1 MLYLRLA
8 PYELSLLLALLCLVL
23 VWQRRQMPWARC
35 LIAALF
41 CQTIYIA
48 GYLCEVLTESL
59 SGKIFWDNLQWL
71 PSLSIVLF
79 HALFVRAYT
88 GKKPLPGWLLL
99 QLGIVPIAVTIL
111 AFTNTWHHYIGLGH
125 RIIPGWPAPALYYE
139 LGTVAWLTL
148 PYWLGLQGMS
158 IVTMVEYGLAQ
169 RGVFRRQALGILIG
183 LLLPTLTFVTALLGI
198 TLAGYRDIGPLALA
212 LANVFIM
219 WALLRQ
225 RALHLVPMARELV
238 FEHLQAGVLVV
249 DEARQIVDVNG
260 SAAALFGQ
268 TPAALIGQPAAQLLA
283 RWPEVAKAVQRGEK
297 TRCEYRLPED
307 SATTWLQVD
316 VQPIADEHQSGL
328 LILTRDISET
338 KRAAQ
343 DALRLREEALTAS
356 QAKSR
361 FVATL
366 SHEIRNP
373 LAAVMGISRLLGETE
388 LAQEQH
394 DLLRRLEGA
403 TRHLLE
409 LLNHTL
415 DFSKLEA
422 GRLVLAPVDFDLGS
436 LLSSIT
442 EMFWLSARDKGLR
455 FSLSVAEAVP
465 HALHGD
471 GMRLKQILTNLVGN
485 AIKFTDFGEVELSVS
500 MQSQSADEV
509 VLEFII
515 RDTGIGL
522 DPAQQA
528 ALFRPFSQA
537 TENTSKRFGGTG
549 LGLSISHQLAHLLGG
564 ELTCESQKGVGS
576 VFRLKVKLKVRAA
589 RKQSPELAAEL
600 DPQTSSPSIP
610 PSTTSQPSG
619 PVSAP
624 PVERA
629 RILLADDNQT
639 NQLVTQKMLRRLGYD
654 CDLASTG
661 AAALRLLFGH
671 PQDHYVAVL
680 MDLQM
685 PELDGKAAVLQLRA
699 DPRFDALPIVALTGE
714 SLPEVILDVLSCGMD
729 DIMQKPVDLKTLRS
743 VLKRQIKA
751 KRGESRDK
759 EQPKPVP
766 KDG

>member
-41 CQTIYIA
+41 CQAIYIA

-268 TPAALIGQPAAQLLA
+268 TPAALIGQPAVQLLA
-283 RWPEVAKAVQRGEK
+283 RWPEVAEAVQRGEK
-297 TRCEYRLPED
+297 RRCEYRLPED

>member
-268 TPAALIGQPAAQLLA
+268 TPAALIGQPAVQLLA
-283 RWPEVAKAVQRGEK
+283 RWPEVAEAVQRGEK
-297 TRCEYRLPED
+297 RRCEYRLPED

>member
-59 SGKIFWDNLQWL
+59 GGKIFWDNLQWL

-268 TPAALIGQPAAQLLA
+268 TPAALIGQPAVQLLA
-283 RWPEVAKAVQRGEK
+283 RWPEVAEAVQRGEK
-297 TRCEYRLPED
+297 RRCEYRLPED

-509 VLEFII
+509 VLAFII